1 MITALILAA
10 SLSGAVSAAPSCSP
24 EQVAALTALSDTPY
38 RLTCSA
44 RLAPDQPIRRHLV
57 LEGPQSSN
65 VTLDCNGGSIGRPD
79 TTVSASAPTVMIRS
93 EKSAGGQWLPTS
105 GITVR
110 NCHVFGAVRV
120 WGMGADG
127 SYDDLRL
134 SSRQA
139 GHTEHLQAVA
149 PRHIRL
155 EQVRITARGTI
166 PLYVGPGVTRL
177 TLEDATLDGTTTA
190 TAVYLD
196 AESADNTLRNNRIL
210 TRTGREMI
218 AIDGSARNT
227 ISGNRFDLHGQ
238 PGIYLYRNCGER
250 GVIRHQ
256 TPSDNIIEN
265 NSFTGTAWLRPRL
278 VVENARN
285 GRRSYCGADSG
296 YPFGSSIDDRDNATG
311 NTVRNNRRP

>member
-1 MITALILAA
+1 MIAALLLAVGLSAPEA
-10 SLSGAVSAAPSCSP
+10 SPACSP
-24 EQVAALTALSDTPY
+24 EQIADLTRISSTPY
-38 RLTCSA
+38 SLTCRV
-44 RLAPDQPIRRHLV
+44 RLEQGQSIHRPLV
-57 LEGPQSSN
+57 LEGPQASG
-65 VTLDCNGGSIGRPD
+65 VVLDCNGTSIGQAAVS
-79 TTVSASAPTVMIRS
+79 VSASAPTVMIRS
-93 EKSAGGQWLPTS
+93 KRSASGQWQAATD
-105 GITVR
+105 ITLR

-139 GHTEHLQAVA
+139 GHTERLQAFA
-149 PRHIRL
+149 PRNIRL
-155 EQVRITARGTI
+155 EQMRITAHGTI
-166 PLYVGPGVTRL
+166 PLYAGPGVTQL
-177 TLEDATLDGTTTA
+177 VLQDSTLDGVTSA
-190 TAVYLD
+190 TAIYLD
-196 AESADNTLRNNRIL
+196 AESANNTIRNNRIL

-256 TPSDNIIEN
+256 PPSGNVIEA
-265 NSFTGTAWLRPRL
+265 NSFTGASWLRPRL

-285 GRRSYCGADSG
+285 GRRSYCGDDAG
-296 YPFGSSIDDRDNATG
+296 YPFGSSLDDRDNGTG
-311 NTVRNNRRP
+311 NIIRNNRR

>member
-1 MITALILAA
+1 MITALL
-10 SLSGAVSAAPSCSP
+10 LAVSLYGSMPAAPPCSP
-24 EQVAALTALSDTPY
+24 EQIAALTASSGTPY

-44 RLAPDQPIRRHLV
+44 RLGSDQSIRRRLV

-65 VTLDCNGGSIGRPD
+65 VTLDCNGHTIGRPD
-79 TTVSASAPTVMIRS
+79 IPVSASAPTVMIRS
-93 EKSAGGQWLPTS
+93 EKSVDGQWLPTS
-105 GITVR
+105 GIIMR
-110 NCHVFGAVRV
+110 NCHIFGAVRV

-139 GHTEHLQAVA
+139 GHTQRLQAVA
-149 PRHIRL
+149 PSHIRL

-166 PLYVGPGVTRL
+166 PLYVGPGVTHL
-177 TLEDATLDGTTTA
+177 TLEDSTLDGTTTA

-196 AESADNTLRNNRIL
+196 AESADNSIRNNRIL

-256 TPSDNIIEN
+256 TPSDNIVEN
-265 NSFTGTAWLRPRL
+265 NHFTRAAWLRPRL

-285 GRRSYCGADSG
+285 GRRSYCGADRG
-296 YPFGSSIDDRDNATG
+296 YPFGSSLDDRDNATG